1 MKKMKKL
8 VGILLTLAMIVA
20 MSITAFAAE
29 NGTTPSTTQYTIT
42 ANNPKSEGHEY
53 EIYQIFT
60 GDLDDKGVL
69 SNIKWGKN
77 GKEEQGNAVS
87 EVDLETLTKLNGV
100 NEKTKKSYSDK
111 EKLDVI
117 SNYANFENTAYATV
131 RYNES
136 VKVDPGYYLIKD
148 KDKDP
153 NDTTTIP
160 ENKSYTLY
168 LVKVS
173 RNMSIEPKAEVPSSQ
188 KKVMDRND
196 TTDTIDKKNDWIDS
210 ADYDIGDNVPFQLT
224 GTVAS
229 DYDNYT
235 AYQFI
240 FHDTQSKGLT
250 FLDGTVEVKV
260 DGELIENTSE
270 QTYYSVNKTI
280 KQDGTTDFT
289 VKFSNLKLISRVKAG
304 SKITVEYKSTLNE
317 DAVLGSAGNPNTMH
331 LEYSNNPNNEQGG
344 ETGKTPD
351 DTVIVFTYKLVIN
364 KVDENKKPLSG
375 ANFKL
380 EKLVNGDWHEVPV
393 TGGENLKN
401 EIKEIY
407 DKDGSKIT
415 KPEKE
420 GDAVKFI
427 FKGLDDGEYKLTETQ
442 TPAGYNT
449 IAPITFTVTA
459 THEILS
465 DNPSLKELEG
475 GVNESG
481 EITLTSTKADGSL
494 TIDIVNKAGSTLPE
508 TGGMGTTILYVVGA
522 ILVIGA
528 GILLVTKKRMNANK

>member
-1 MKKMKKL
+1 MKKL
-8 VGILLTLAMIVA
+8 VGILLTLAMVVA
-20 MSITAFAAE
+20 MSITTFAEE
-29 NGTTPSTTQYTIT
+29 NGTTQNSTQYTIT
-42 ANNPKSEGHEY
+42 ADNLKSKGHEY

-77 GKEEQGNAVS
+77 GKERQGNAVS
-87 EVDLETLTKLNGV
+87 EVDLEKLTKLNGV
-100 NEKTKKSYSDK
+100 NEKTGKSYSNK
-111 EKLDVI
+111 EKLEVI
-117 SNYANFENTAYATV
+117 SSYANFENTAYATV

-136 VKVDPGYYLIKD
+136 VEVDPGYYLIKD

-153 NDTTTIP
+153 KDTTIP

-173 RNMSIEPKAEVPSSQ
+173 KNMHIEPKAEVPSSQ

-196 TTDTIDKKNDWIDS
+196 TTDTINTKNDWIDS

-235 AYQFI
+235 VYKFI

-250 FLDGTVEVKV
+250 FLDTTVKVKV
-260 DGELIENTSE
+260 DGNSIENTSK

-280 KQDGTTDFT
+280 NQDGTTDFT
-289 VKFSNLKLISRVKAG
+289 VEFSNLKLIDSVKAG
-304 SKITVEYKSTLNE
+304 STITVEYESTLNK
-317 DAVLGSAGNPNTMH
+317 DAVLGSTGNPNTMH
-331 LEYSNNPNNEQGG
+331 LEYSNNPNDEQGG

-351 DTVIVFTYKLVIN
+351 DKVIVFTYKLVIN
-364 KVDENKKPLSG
+364 KKDGEGNILAG
-375 ANFKL
+375 ADFKL
-380 EKLVNGDWHEVPV
+380 EKKNPDGVTWSEV
-393 TGGENLKN
+393 EAKR
-401 EIKEIY
+401 
-407 DKDGSKIT
+407 KIT
-415 KPEKE
+415 ELVTELE
-420 GDAVKFI
+420 GVETVTLVKDNTKYTATRFT
-427 FKGLDDGEYKLTETQ
+427 FTGLDDGEYKLTETQ

-459 THEILS
+459 EHDILS
-465 DNPSLKELEG
+465 DNPSLTKLEG
-475 GVNESG
+475 GVGGSG
-481 EITLTSTKADGSL
+481 EITLTPMQEDGSL
-494 TIDIVNKAGSTLPE
+494 TTNIVNKAGSTLPE